1 MIASNKHDR
10 PEMRREESLNDKI
23 VQIDECKNSTND
35 KIYITNECKN
45 STNDKISLLAIFY
58 FILF

>member
-35 KIYITNECKN
+35 KYILQMNV
-45 STNDKISLLAIFY
+45 KIVQMIKYLYWLF